1 MLQQLRKLAIEP
13 AKASTREYYLSNKDK
28 SYKVNLDSGKRGKAI
43 IFVMTRNRIGWEQDV
58 RMLYECFIS
67 LDIHVELYE
76 DPTTHDIDEHLK
88 HFASDHQNDIID
100 CCFVAFLGHGYG
112 IQNNVYLSTPNGDYN
127 IWERCHLIFTSNR
140 SNVKNKPKVFLV
152 QVCRTSPNVRPG
164 YQETDEAVV
173 SLSTFKHYKFLFACQ
188 PGNLANRN
196 TQSGSCFIEILSN
209 LLGENSHENHLQGIV
224 TKLFHE
230 FERRESDERVQN
242 QMPQTWINMSK
253 DCNLFPGVTRDTLLP
268 YSIEEQSD
276 DSTYRT
282 INYNAT
288 ALSPLIH
295 ELFIEIKTLPDN
307 SSNVIQIKTK
317 VFNCLSKRDTCKTLE
332 KKLSDHLD
340 FDTWCSLNIL
350 SDQEKISCQIQ
361 LDEDLFPN
369 NATERLQFLSDTN
382 ILTNIFE
389 TEIKRR
395 NILKQS
401 VLETMK
407 LKVKLIQGEDKCEI
421 FQHLKDKIMTAGEKI
436 TIKCPSTCDET
447 KRSVWQKDKETLQLS
462 NRVSVN
468 VDDNHIMLV
477 IENVEEAD
485 SGFYK
490 CKYEGT
496 DGNKYITQ
504 FDLRVTGKMSNQQSE
519 TQPSGKQ
526 KTGVSSTAVGPTRHE
541 KTGLRFMPYS
551 RKK

>member
-13 AKASTREYYLSNKDK
+13 AKASTREYYDSHKDK
-28 SYKVNLDSGKRGKAI
+28 SYKINLDSGKRGKAI
-43 IFVMTRNRIGWEQDV
+43 IFVMTHNRIGWEQDV
-58 RMLYECFIS
+58 RMLYECFTS
-67 LDIHVELYE
+67 LDIDVELYE
-76 DPTTHDIDEHLK
+76 DPTAQEIDEHLK
-88 HFASDHQNDIID
+88 HFVSDPQNHIID
-100 CCFVAFLGHGYG
+100 CCFIAFLGHGYG
-112 IQNNVYLSTPNGDYN
+112 IKNNVYLSTPGGDFN

-152 QVCRTSPNVRPG
+152 QVCRTSPNVPPG
-164 YQETDEAVV
+164 YQETDEAIV

-188 PGNLANRN
+188 PGNFANRN
-196 TQSGSCFIEILSN
+196 TLSGSCFIEILSN
-209 LLGENSHENHLQGIV
+209 LLGENSHEDHLQGII
-224 TKLFHE
+224 TRLFHE

-242 QMPQTWINMSK
+242 QMPQTWTNMSK

-295 ELFIEIKTLPDN
+295 ELFIETETLPDS
-307 SSNVIQIKTK
+307 SSN
-317 VFNCLSKRDTCKTLE
+317 VFNCLSKQDTCKTIE
-332 KKLSDHLD
+332 KQLSDQLD
-340 FDTWCSLNIL
+340 LDTWFSLNIL

-389 TEIKRR
+389 TEIKSR
-395 NILKQS
+395 NILQQS
-401 VLETMK
+401 VLERMK
-407 LKVKLIQGEDKCEI
+407 LKVKLIQGEKKSEI
-421 FQHLKDKIMTAGEKI
+421 LQHLKDKIMNVGEKI

-447 KRSVWQKDKETLQLS
+447 KRSVWRKDEETLQPS
-462 NRVSVN
+462 NRVRVI
-468 VDDNHIMLV
+468 VDDKHIMLV
-477 IENVEEAD
+477 IENAEEAD

-496 DGNKYITQ
+496 DRNKYITQ
-504 FDLRVTGKMSNQQSE
+504 CDLRVTGKLSNQKSE
-519 TQPSGKQ
+519 TRQSGKQ
-526 KTGVSSTAVGPTRHE
+526 RSGVSTTVTGPTRHE
-541 KTGLRFMPYS
+541 KSGLRFMPYS
-551 RKK
+551 SKK